1 MKHYFLLYNIL
12 LRKRFPGSI
21 IIVAGIFISITC
33 QVPNDP
39 ADLILRNGKI
49 VTMDD
54 RWPQVSAL
62 AVKGDRISAVGSD
75 RDMLRYIG
83 TETQVIDLKGMLA
96 IPGFIEGHG
105 HFYSLGASLMEL
117 ELRNAEN
124 WDAIIT
130 LVAEEAK
137 NKRPGTWIVGRGWHQ
152 DKWDREPQPN
162 VEGLPTHD
170 KLSAVSPQNP
180 VFLSHTSGHGVF
192 VNEAAMQVSG
202 ISERSVDP
210 PGGEIVR
217 DENGEPIGM
226 LREYAAQP
234 VRDALKA
241 YQNQRSAQEVEM
253 NMRQQVLLAAQNA
266 IKNGI
271 TSFQDMG
278 STWEE
283 LDHLKIMAT
292 EGSLPIRLYMAVQ
305 EPAVEMEERLADYRL
320 VGYGNNFLTIRC
332 IGEKVLDGALGTHG
346 GWLLESYT
354 DLPRSFGLNVT
365 PVPEIQYSAE
375 LAIKHDYQL
384 AIQGIGDRAARELFN
399 IYEEQFTMHPE
410 KKDLRWRIE
419 HAQVTHPDDLPR
431 YSELGVIPGI
441 QGIFACS
448 DGPWVV
454 DRLGEERTKER
465 GYVFRSMAESGAIIM
480 NGTDPPV
487 EEIDPIA
494 SFHCSVT
501 RELPD
506 GSIFQPEQRLTR
518 DQALRSYTIN
528 NAFAAFEEHLK
539 GSITPDKL
547 ADITVLSKDIMSVP
561 EDEILE
567 TEIIYTILGGKIV
580 YKGTI

>member
-1 MKHYFLLYNIL
+1 MSNRTVPLFIRKEFLIL
-12 LRKRFPGSI
+12 I
-21 IIVAGIFISITC
+21 IIFTVIFTLFSC
-33 QVPNDP
+33 RGSVGS
-39 ADLILRNGKI
+39 ADLVLRNGRI
-49 VTMDD
+49 ITMDN

-62 AVKGDRISAVGSD
+62 AVKGDRISAIGSD
-75 RDMLRYIG
+75 RDMLRYTG
-83 TETQVIDLKGMLA
+83 METQVIDLKGMLT

-124 WDAIIT
+124 WDAIIA
-130 LVAEEAK
+130 LVAAEVK
-137 NKRPGTWIVGRGWHQ
+137 NKKPGTWIVGRGWHQ
-152 DKWDREPQPN
+152 DKWTTKPQPN
-162 VEGLPTHD
+162 VGGLPIHH

-192 VNEAAMQVSG
+192 VNQAAMLASGVS
-202 ISERSVDP
+202 EKSVNP

-226 LREYAAQP
+226 LRENAAQP

-241 YQNQRSAQEVEM
+241 YQTKRTIQEVKAA
-253 NMRQQVLLAAQNA
+253 MRQQVKLAAQNA
-266 IKNGI
+266 IENGI

-283 LDHLKIMAT
+283 LDHLKVMAA

-305 EPAVEMEERLADYRL
+305 EPAVEMEEKLADYRL

-365 PVPEIQYSAE
+365 PVPEIRHSAE

-399 IYEEQFTMHPE
+399 IYEEQFTIHPE

-419 HAQVTHPDDLPR
+419 HAQVTHPDDLLR
-431 YSELGVIPGI
+431 YAALGVIPGI

-454 DRLGEERTKER
+454 DRLGVERTKER
-465 GYVFRSMAESGAIIM
+465 GYLFRSMAESGALIM

-487 EEIDPIA
+487 EEISPIA
-494 SFHCSVT
+494 SFHCSIT
-501 RELPD
+501 RELSD

-518 DQALRSYTIN
+518 EQALQSYTIN
-528 NAFAAFEEHLK
+528 NAFASFEEDLK
-539 GSITPDKL
+539 GSITPGKL
-547 ADITVLSKDIMSVP
+547 ADITVLSKDIMTVP
-561 EDEILE
+561 EDEILD
-567 TEIIYTILGGKIV
+567 TEIVYTILGGEVV
-580 YKGTI
+580 YKWKR

>member
-1 MKHYFLLYNIL
+1 MSNRTVPLFIRKEFLIL
-12 LRKRFPGSI
+12 I
-21 IIVAGIFISITC
+21 IIFTVIFTLFSC
-33 QVPNDP
+33 RGSVGS
-39 ADLILRNGKI
+39 ADLVLRNGRI
-49 VTMDD
+49 ITMDN

-62 AVKGDRISAVGSD
+62 AVKGDRISAIGSD
-75 RDMLRYIG
+75 RDMLRYTG
-83 TETQVIDLKGMLA
+83 METQVIDLKGMLT

-105 HFYSLGASLMEL
+105 HFYSLGASLVEL

-124 WDAIIT
+124 WDAIIA
-130 LVAEEAK
+130 LVAAEVK
-137 NKRPGTWIVGRGWHQ
+137 NKKPGTWIVGRGWHQ
-152 DKWDREPQPN
+152 NKWTTKPQPN
-162 VEGLPTHD
+162 VGGLPIHH

-192 VNEAAMQVSG
+192 VNQAAMLASGVS
-202 ISERSVDP
+202 EKSVNP

-226 LREYAAQP
+226 LRENAAQP

-241 YQNQRSAQEVEM
+241 YQTKRTIQEVKAA
-253 NMRQQVLLAAQNA
+253 MRQQVKLAAQNA
-266 IKNGI
+266 IENGI

-283 LDHLKIMAT
+283 LDHLKVMAA

-305 EPAVEMEERLADYRL
+305 EPAVEMEEKLADYRL

-365 PVPEIQYSAE
+365 PVPEIRHSAE

-399 IYEEQFTMHPE
+399 IYEEQFTIHPE

-419 HAQVTHPDDLPR
+419 HAQVTHPDDLLR
-431 YSELGVIPGI
+431 YAALGVIPGI

-454 DRLGEERTKER
+454 DRLGVERTKER
-465 GYVFRSMAESGAIIM
+465 GYLFRSMAESGALIM

-487 EEIDPIA
+487 EEISPIA
-494 SFHCSVT
+494 SFHCSIT
-501 RELPD
+501 RELSD

-518 DQALRSYTIN
+518 EQALQSYTIN
-528 NAFAAFEEHLK
+528 NAFAAFEEDLK
-539 GSITPDKL
+539 GSITPGKL
-547 ADITVLSKDIMSVP
+547 ADITVLSKDIMTVP
-561 EDEILE
+561 EDEILD
-567 TEIIYTILGGKIV
+567 TEIVYTILGGEVV
-580 YKGTI
+580 YKWKR

>member
-1 MKHYFLLYNIL
+1 MNLYCIIRSVFS
-12 LRKRFPGSI
+12 RKQFGALST
-21 IIVAGIFISITC
+21 IVTGIFMSLAC
-33 QVPNDP
+33 QGPDGP
-39 ADLILRNGKI
+39 ADLVLRNGRI
-49 VTMDD
+49 ITMDN

-75 RDMLRYIG
+75 RDMLRYTG
-83 TETQVIDLKGMLA
+83 METQVIDLKGMLT

-105 HFYSLGASLMEL
+105 HFFSLGASLMEV

-124 WDAIIT
+124 WDAIIA
-130 LVAEEAK
+130 LVAAEVK
-137 NKRPGTWIVGRGWHQ
+137 NKKTGTWIVGRGWHQ
-152 DKWDREPQPN
+152 DKWTTKPQPN
-162 VEGLPTHD
+162 VEGLPIHH

-192 VNEAAMQVSG
+192 VNRAAMLASG
-202 ISERSVDP
+202 LSKKSIDP

-226 LREYAAQP
+226 LRENAAQP

-241 YQNQRSAQEVEM
+241 YQTKRTIQEVKAAM
-253 NMRQQVLLAAQNA
+253 LQQVKLAAQNA
-266 IKNGI
+266 IENGI

-278 STWEE
+278 STWKE
-283 LDHLKIMAT
+283 LDHLKVMAA

-305 EPAVEMEERLADYRL
+305 EPAVEMEEKLADYRL

-365 PVPEIQYSAE
+365 PVPEIQHSAE
-375 LAIKHDYQL
+375 LAIKHDYQM

-399 IYEEQFTMHPE
+399 IYEKQFTIHPE

-419 HAQVTHPDDLPR
+419 HAQVTHPDDLLR
-431 YSELGVIPGI
+431 YAALGVIPGI

-454 DRLGEERTKER
+454 DRLGVERTKER
-465 GYVFRSMAESGAIIM
+465 GYLFRSMAESGALIM

-487 EEIDPIA
+487 EEISPIA
-494 SFHCSVT
+494 SFHCSIT
-501 RELPD
+501 RELSD

-518 DQALRSYTIN
+518 EQALQSYTIN
-528 NAFAAFEEHLK
+528 NAFAAFEEDLK
-539 GSITPDKL
+539 GSITPGKL
-547 ADITVLSKDIMSVP
+547 ADITVLSKDIMTVP
-561 EDEILE
+561 EDKILDAEIV
-567 TEIIYTILGGKIV
+567 YTILGGEII
-580 YKGTI
+580 YKWKR

>member
-1 MKHYFLLYNIL
+1 MSNRTVPLFIRKEFLIL
-12 LRKRFPGSI
+12 I
-21 IIVAGIFISITC
+21 IIFTVIFTLFSC
-33 QVPNDP
+33 RGSVGS
-39 ADLILRNGKI
+39 ADLVLRNGRI
-49 VTMDD
+49 ITMDN

-62 AVKGDRISAVGSD
+62 AVKGDRISAIGSD
-75 RDMLRYIG
+75 RDMLRYTG
-83 TETQVIDLKGMLA
+83 METQVIDLKGMLT

-105 HFYSLGASLMEL
+105 HFYSLGASLVEL

-124 WDAIIT
+124 WDAIIA
-130 LVAEEAK
+130 LVAAEVK
-137 NKRPGTWIVGRGWHQ
+137 NKKPGTWIVGRGWHQ
-152 DKWDREPQPN
+152 DKWTTKPQPN
-162 VEGLPTHD
+162 VGGLPIHH

-192 VNEAAMQVSG
+192 VNQAAMLASGVS
-202 ISERSVDP
+202 EKSVNP

-226 LREYAAQP
+226 LRENAAQP

-241 YQNQRSAQEVEM
+241 YQTKRTIQEVKAA
-253 NMRQQVLLAAQNA
+253 MRQQVKLAAQNA
-266 IKNGI
+266 IENGI

-278 STWEE
+278 STWKE
-283 LDHLKIMAT
+283 LDHLKVMAA

-305 EPAVEMEERLADYRL
+305 EPAVEMEEKLADYRL

-365 PVPEIQYSAE
+365 PVPEIRHSAE

-399 IYEEQFTMHPE
+399 IYEEQFTIHPE

-419 HAQVTHPDDLPR
+419 HAQVTHPDDLLR
-431 YSELGVIPGI
+431 YAALGVIPGI

-454 DRLGEERTKER
+454 DRLGVERTKER
-465 GYVFRSMAESGAIIM
+465 GYLFRSMAESGALIM

-487 EEIDPIA
+487 EEISPIA
-494 SFHCSVT
+494 SFHCSIT
-501 RELPD
+501 RELSD

-518 DQALRSYTIN
+518 EQALQSYTIN
-528 NAFAAFEEHLK
+528 NAFAAFEEDLK
-539 GSITPDKL
+539 GSITPGKL
-547 ADITVLSKDIMSVP
+547 ADITVLSKDIMTVP
-561 EDEILE
+561 EDEILD
-567 TEIIYTILGGKIV
+567 TEIVYTILGGEVV
-580 YKGTI
+580 YKWKR

>member
-1 MKHYFLLYNIL
+1 MSNRTVPLFIRKEFLIL
-12 LRKRFPGSI
+12 I
-21 IIVAGIFISITC
+21 IIFTVIFTLFSC
-33 QVPNDP
+33 RGSVGS
-39 ADLILRNGKI
+39 ADLVLRNGRI
-49 VTMDD
+49 ITMDN

-62 AVKGDRISAVGSD
+62 AVKGDRISAIGSD
-75 RDMLRYIG
+75 RDMLRYTG
-83 TETQVIDLKGMLA
+83 METQVIDLKGMLT

-124 WDAIIT
+124 WDAIIA
-130 LVAEEAK
+130 LVAAEVK
-137 NKRPGTWIVGRGWHQ
+137 NKKPGTWIVGRGWHQ
-152 DKWDREPQPN
+152 DKWTTKPQPN
-162 VEGLPTHD
+162 VGGLPIHH

-192 VNEAAMQVSG
+192 VNQAAMLASGVS
-202 ISERSVDP
+202 EKSVNP

-226 LREYAAQP
+226 LRENAAQP

-241 YQNQRSAQEVEM
+241 YQTKRTIQEVKAA
-253 NMRQQVLLAAQNA
+253 MRQQVKLAAQNA
-266 IKNGI
+266 IENGI

-283 LDHLKIMAT
+283 LDHLKVMAA

-305 EPAVEMEERLADYRL
+305 EPAVEMEEKLADYRL

-365 PVPEIQYSAE
+365 PVPEIRHSAE

-399 IYEEQFTMHPE
+399 IYEEQFTIHPE

-419 HAQVTHPDDLPR
+419 HAQVTHPDDLLR
-431 YSELGVIPGI
+431 YAALGVIPGI

-454 DRLGEERTKER
+454 DRLGVERTKER
-465 GYVFRSMAESGAIIM
+465 GYLFRSMAESGALIM

-487 EEIDPIA
+487 EEISPIA
-494 SFHCSVT
+494 SFHCSIT
-501 RELPD
+501 RELSD

-518 DQALRSYTIN
+518 EQALQSYTIN
-528 NAFAAFEEHLK
+528 NAFAAFEEDLK
-539 GSITPDKL
+539 GSITPGKL
-547 ADITVLSKDIMSVP
+547 ADITVLSKDIMTVP
-561 EDEILE
+561 EDEILD
-567 TEIIYTILGGKIV
+567 TEIVYTILGGEVV
-580 YKGTI
+580 YKWKR

>member
-1 MKHYFLLYNIL
+1 MSNRTVPLFIRKEFLIV
-12 LRKRFPGSI
+12 I
-21 IIVAGIFISITC
+21 IIFTVIFTLFSC
-33 QVPNDP
+33 RDSVSS
-39 ADLILRNGKI
+39 ADLVLRNGRI
-49 VTMDD
+49 ITMDN

-62 AVKGDRISAVGSD
+62 AVKGDRISAIGSD
-75 RDMLRYIG
+75 RDMLRYTG
-83 TETQVIDLKGMLA
+83 METQVIDLKGMLT

-124 WDAIIT
+124 WDAIIA
-130 LVAEEAK
+130 LVAAEVK
-137 NKRPGTWIVGRGWHQ
+137 NKKPGTWIVGRGWHQ
-152 DKWDREPQPN
+152 NKWTTKPQPN
-162 VEGLPTHD
+162 VGGLPIHH

-192 VNEAAMQVSG
+192 VNQAAMLASGVS
-202 ISERSVDP
+202 EKSVNP

-226 LREYAAQP
+226 LRENAAQP

-241 YQNQRSAQEVEM
+241 YQTKRTIQEVKAA
-253 NMRQQVLLAAQNA
+253 MRQQVKLAAQNA
-266 IKNGI
+266 IENGI

-283 LDHLKIMAT
+283 LDHLKVMAA

-305 EPAVEMEERLADYRL
+305 EPAVEMEEKLADYRL

-365 PVPEIQYSAE
+365 PVPEIRHSAE

-399 IYEEQFTMHPE
+399 IYEEQFTIHPE

-431 YSELGVIPGI
+431 YASLGVIPGI

-454 DRLGEERTKER
+454 DRLGVERTKER
-465 GYVFRSMAESGAIIM
+465 GYVFRSMAESGALIM

-487 EEIDPIA
+487 EEISPIA

-506 GSIFQPEQRLTR
+506 GNIFQPEQRLTR
-518 DQALRSYTIN
+518 EQALRSYTIN
-528 NAFAAFEEHLK
+528 NAFAAFEEDLK
-539 GSITPDKL
+539 GSITPGKL
-547 ADITVLSKDIMSVP
+547 ADITVLSKDIMTVP
-561 EDEILE
+561 EDEIVE
-567 TEIIYTILGGKIV
+567 AEIVYTIIGGKV
-580 YKGTI
+580 LYK

>member
-1 MKHYFLLYNIL
+1 MSNRTLPLF
-12 LRKRFPGSI
+12 LRKEFLILI
-21 IIVAGIFISITC
+21 IIFTVIFTLTSC
-33 QVPNDP
+33 QVSANA
-39 ADLILRNGKI
+39 ADLVLRNGRI
-49 VTMDD
+49 ITMDN

-75 RDMLRYIG
+75 RDMLRYTG
-83 TETQVIDLKGMLA
+83 METQVIDLKGMLT

-105 HFYSLGASLMEL
+105 HFFSLGASLMEV

-124 WDAIIT
+124 WDAIIA
-130 LVAEEAK
+130 LVAAEVK
-137 NKRPGTWIVGRGWHQ
+137 NKKTGTWIVGRGWHQ
-152 DKWDREPQPN
+152 DKWTTKPQPN
-162 VEGLPTHD
+162 VGGLPIHH

-192 VNEAAMQVSG
+192 VNQAAMLASGVS
-202 ISERSVDP
+202 EKSVNP

-226 LREYAAQP
+226 LRENAAQP

-241 YQNQRSAQEVEM
+241 YQTKRTIQEVKAA
-253 NMRQQVLLAAQNA
+253 MRQQVKLAAQNA
-266 IKNGI
+266 IENGI

-278 STWEE
+278 STWKE
-283 LDHLKIMAT
+283 LDHLKVMAA

-305 EPAVEMEERLADYRL
+305 EPAVEMEEKLADYRL

-365 PVPEIQYSAE
+365 PVPEIRHSAE

-399 IYEEQFTMHPE
+399 IYEEQFTIHPE

-419 HAQVTHPDDLPR
+419 HAQVTHPDDLLR
-431 YSELGVIPGI
+431 YAALGVIPGI

-454 DRLGEERTKER
+454 DRLGVERTKER
-465 GYVFRSMAESGAIIM
+465 GYLFRSMAESGALIM

-487 EEIDPIA
+487 EEISPIV
-494 SFHCSVT
+494 SFHCSIT

-518 DQALRSYTIN
+518 EQALQSYTIN
-528 NAFAAFEEHLK
+528 NAFAAFEEDLK
-539 GSITPDKL
+539 GSIAPGKL
-547 ADITVLSKDIMSVP
+547 ADFTVLSKDIMTVP
-561 EDEILE
+561 EDKILDAEIV
-567 TEIIYTILGGKIV
+567 YTILGGEII
-580 YKGTI
+580 YKWKR

>member
-1 MKHYFLLYNIL
+1 MSNRTVPLFIRKEFLIL
-12 LRKRFPGSI
+12 I
-21 IIVAGIFISITC
+21 IIFTVIFTLFSC
-33 QVPNDP
+33 RGSVGS
-39 ADLILRNGKI
+39 ADLVLRNGRI
-49 VTMDD
+49 ITMDN

-62 AVKGDRISAVGSD
+62 AVKGDRISAIGSD
-75 RDMLRYIG
+75 RDMLRYTG
-83 TETQVIDLKGMLA
+83 METQVIDLKGMLT

-124 WDAIIT
+124 WDAIIA
-130 LVAEEAK
+130 LVAAEVK
-137 NKRPGTWIVGRGWHQ
+137 NKKPGTWIVGRGWHQ
-152 DKWDREPQPN
+152 NKWTTKPQPN
-162 VEGLPTHD
+162 VGGLPIHH

-192 VNEAAMQVSG
+192 VNQAAMLASGVS
-202 ISERSVDP
+202 EKSVNP

-226 LREYAAQP
+226 LRENAAQP
-234 VRDALKA
+234 VRDGLKA
-241 YQNQRSAQEVEM
+241 YQTKRTIQEVKAA
-253 NMRQQVLLAAQNA
+253 MRQQVKLAAQNA
-266 IKNGI
+266 IENGI

-283 LDHLKIMAT
+283 LDHLKVMAA

-305 EPAVEMEERLADYRL
+305 EPAVEMEEKLADYRL

-365 PVPEIQYSAE
+365 PVPEIRHSAE

-399 IYEEQFTMHPE
+399 IYEEQFTIHPE

-419 HAQVTHPDDLPR
+419 HAQVTHPDDLLR
-431 YSELGVIPGI
+431 YAALGVIPGI

-454 DRLGEERTKER
+454 DRLGVERTKER
-465 GYVFRSMAESGAIIM
+465 GYLFRSMAESGALIM

-487 EEIDPIA
+487 EEISPIA
-494 SFHCSVT
+494 SFHCSIT
-501 RELPD
+501 RELSD

-518 DQALRSYTIN
+518 EQALQSYTIN
-528 NAFAAFEEHLK
+528 NAFASFEEDLK
-539 GSITPDKL
+539 GSITPGKL
-547 ADITVLSKDIMSVP
+547 ADITVLSKDIMTVP
-561 EDEILE
+561 EDEILD
-567 TEIIYTILGGKIV
+567 TEIVYTILGGEVV
-580 YKGTI
+580 YKWKR

>member
-1 MKHYFLLYNIL
+1 MSNRTLPLF
-12 LRKRFPGSI
+12 LRKEFLILI
-21 IIVAGIFISITC
+21 IIFTVIFTLTSC
-33 QVPNDP
+33 QVSANA
-39 ADLILRNGKI
+39 ADLVLRNGRI
-49 VTMDD
+49 ITMDN

-75 RDMLRYIG
+75 RDMLRYTG
-83 TETQVIDLKGMLA
+83 METQVIDLKGMLT

-105 HFYSLGASLMEL
+105 HFFSLGASLMEV

-124 WDAIIT
+124 WAAIIA
-130 LVAEEAK
+130 LVAAEVK
-137 NKRPGTWIVGRGWHQ
+137 NKKTGTWIVGRGWHQ
-152 DKWDREPQPN
+152 DKWTTKPQPN
-162 VEGLPTHD
+162 VEGLPIHH

-192 VNEAAMQVSG
+192 VNRAAMLASG
-202 ISERSVDP
+202 LSKKSIDP

-226 LREYAAQP
+226 LRENAAQP

-241 YQNQRSAQEVEM
+241 YQTKRTIQEVKAA
-253 NMRQQVLLAAQNA
+253 MRQQVKLAAQNA
-266 IKNGI
+266 IENGI

-278 STWEE
+278 STWKE
-283 LDHLKIMAT
+283 LDHLKVMAA

-305 EPAVEMEERLADYRL
+305 EPAVEMEEKLADYRL

-365 PVPEIQYSAE
+365 PVPEIRHSAE

-399 IYEEQFTMHPE
+399 IYEEQFTIHPE

-419 HAQVTHPDDLPR
+419 HAQVTHPDDLLR
-431 YSELGVIPGI
+431 YAALGVIPGI

-454 DRLGEERTKER
+454 DRLGVERTKER
-465 GYVFRSMAESGAIIM
+465 GYLFRSMAESGALIM

-487 EEIDPIA
+487 EEISPIV
-494 SFHCSVT
+494 SFHCSIT

-518 DQALRSYTIN
+518 EQALQSYTIN
-528 NAFAAFEEHLK
+528 NAFAAFEEDLK
-539 GSITPDKL
+539 GSIAPGKL
-547 ADITVLSKDIMSVP
+547 ADFTVLSKDIMTVP
-561 EDEILE
+561 EDKILDAEIV
-567 TEIIYTILGGKIV
+567 YTILGGEII
-580 YKGTI
+580 YKWKR